1 MNTEVWATLSCLG
14 YLKNPYGAFV
24 SVVDFHSPPS
34 SSPPPHISVLRYA
47 FILLSFFLLKDA
59 DENGFASAFL

>member
-24 SVVDFHSPPS
+24 SVVDFNFFPPV
-34 SSPPPHISVLRYA
+34 ISILRWA
-47 FILLSFFLLKDA
+47 FIFTLCLLKDA
-59 DENGFASAFL
+59 DENVFASTLL

>member
-1 MNTEVWATLSCLG
+1 MVLLLVLLISI
-14 YLKNPYGAFV
+14 
-24 SVVDFHSPPS
+24 PPPPPP
-34 SSPPPHISVLRYA
+34 PPPHISVLRYA